1 MDLGKGYLGQAL
13 LAFYLFIFLL
23 EIVSILF
30 KKNTNNTLFVIL
42 VFDHWTWCWII
53 DHKFFEPI
61 F

>member
-42 VFDHWTWCWII
+42 VFDH
-53 DHKFFEPI
+53 
-61 F
+61 